1 MKFYYNDKLIRTSQ
15 THEYKFAV
23 LHGDRCLGCSTT
35 REGALK
41 NAYALN
47 NAKKDLAIFESVL
60 NGTYVRKSRNHYT
73 AEQIIKRAG
82 GIEAVK
88 KQIES
93 CKTYI
98 TECVV
103 VELEARA

>member
-15 THEYKFAV
+15 THVYKFAV

-41 NAYALN
+41 NACALN

-88 KQIES
+88 KQIDS

-98 TECVV
+98 AECVV